1 MIDDKWQD
9 LRDDEIAA
17 YVAWQRAYDEET
29 TDEEQPIFM
38 ALGFYENCY
47 GGVVVGGV
55 AEVIGPRFGGVT
67 IGGLPLGVV
76 AGGTAETGGQQTVV
90 PHGGLVAGGISPVTM
105 IDFIDG
111 SGGIV
116 LNGTAIPVVSIPIEG
131 GIVLGGSASL
141 TLSDVI
147 EPSGGVLVG
156 GVALVSLAKTEEVAG
171 GVVAGGVSVVVV
183 GMGVSGGALVGGIAD
198 EAFEDIFVPHG
209 GLLAGGLGQV
219 QYDMIAPVSGGVVIG
234 QATYANGFKYRLS
247 ITIPASKVSA
257 DLHGFV
263 CGYTTDA
270 IDTADIQITDSEG
283 TELASEVR
291 QILER
296 LHVFFKADLSS
307 TVDNIF
313 YVYWS

>member
-1 MIDDKWQD
+1 MIDDKWRD

-29 TDEEQPIFM
+29 EQDEPIFM
-38 ALGFYENCY
+38 ALGFYEHCY

-55 AEVIGPRFGGVT
+55 AEVEGPRFGGVT
-67 IGGLPLGVV
+67 IGGLPPGLV
-76 AGGTAETGGQQTVV
+76 AGGTAETGGQSTVV
-90 PHGGLVAGGISPVTM
+90 PHGGVVAGGICPVTM
-105 IDFIDG
+105 TDFIDG
-111 SGGIV
+111 SGGCV
-116 LNGTAIPVVSIPIEG
+116 LNGTATPIVSIPIEG
-131 GIVLGGSASL
+131 GLVCGGSASL

-234 QATYANGFKYRLS
+234 QATYDNGYKYRLS

-257 DLHGFV
+257 DVHGFIV
-263 CGYTTDA
+263 GYTTDA

-283 TELASEVR
+283 NELASEVR

-307 TVDNIF
+307 SVDNIF
-313 YVYWS
+313 YVYWGS